1 MQKCTL
7 NVRSF
12 FKLRNKYKHCQFD
25 RKMDLFKVKRKKK
38 RGGRGNATLILRF
51 IWCHCTQGYFLTMSN
66 I

>member
-38 RGGRGNATLILRF
+38 KRREGECNINSTLYLVPLYSGLF
-51 IWCHCTQGYFLTMSN
+51 SDN
-66 I
+66 E